1 MAGAEDGLASVIST
15 ELNLDPLSP
24 DPAHTDT
31 ITSCHQPCSLNED
44 REIKKVFLEYKYKE
58 RKKYFE
64 SLQCRGCFK
73 QSGTAGILS
82 RMINS

>member
-15 ELNLDPLSP
+15 GLNLGPLLL

-31 ITSCHQPCSLNED
+31 VTSCHQPPALCMR
-44 REIKKVFLEYKYKE
+44 REIKKVFWENKYEEKCL
-58 RKKYFE
+58 
-64 SLQCRGCFK
+64 SLQCRGYFK
-73 QSGTAGILS
+73 QSGTAGILR